1 MLGRWWL
8 RLWRHKLGNE
18 TLLQCIPFVRLM
30 LIITNITIMQG
41 LLKHNVEVEWR
52 RKWGRAC
59 RFFTVI
65 VAMHPGFNMFPSFDS
80 FLASIYYY
88 RGSVITPAQLHL
100 STHIS
105 LPPVRKAF
113 FADTGISP
121 ALVRDPK

>member
-1 MLGRWWL
+1 
-8 RLWRHKLGNE
+8 
-18 TLLQCIPFVRLM
+18 M

-80 FLASIYYY
+80 FLASTTEGAQSRPHSYIYQP
-88 RGSVITPAQLHL
+88 T
-100 STHIS
+100 
-105 LPPVRKAF
+105 
-113 FADTGISP
+113 SP
-121 ALVRDPK
+121 SPR